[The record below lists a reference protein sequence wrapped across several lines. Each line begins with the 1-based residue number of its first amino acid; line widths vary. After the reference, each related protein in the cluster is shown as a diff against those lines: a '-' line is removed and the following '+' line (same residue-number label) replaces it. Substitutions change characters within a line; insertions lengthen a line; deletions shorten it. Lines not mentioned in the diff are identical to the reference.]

1 MKIFFFSCLFLIGFS
16 FANPEWLFQSEVCKK
31 DSSDIVFRKDRMSS
45 LFANKPIDW
54 NRDGIYL
61 FIEQK
66 NDLRL
71 FVIGND
77 VYVDVFQYPKQK
89 ISKWLN
95 PVEYLKE
102 REELSG
108 KGLGDVCHQ
117 QILVDSVFLNEIR
130 SIPFEEYPM
139 IVAAKRKS
147 VEHGF
152 YYPVANKEGPFY
164 LGYVKQGTDM
174 KYFRFRD
181 FRQENMLLEPPLNT
195 FEHLFKLLNQSF
207 FSTVLNKCK

>member
-16 FANPEWLFQSEVCKK
+16 FANPEWLFQSEVRKK

-102 REELSG
+102 REKLSSR
-108 KGLGDVCHQ
+108 GLDDACHQ
-117 QILVDSVFLNEIR
+117 QVAADTAFFNEVR
-130 SIPFEEYPM
+130 SISFEEYPM
-139 IVAAKRKS
+139 IIPAKRKS

-152 YYPVANKEGPFY
+152 YYPVLDEKGTLY
-164 LGYVKQGTDM
+164 LGYKKNGTNVR
-174 KYFRFRD
+174 YFRFRD
-181 FRQENMLLEPPLNT
+181 FRRENMRLC
-195 FEHLFKLLNQSF
+195 KLPHN
-207 FSTVLNKCK
+207 